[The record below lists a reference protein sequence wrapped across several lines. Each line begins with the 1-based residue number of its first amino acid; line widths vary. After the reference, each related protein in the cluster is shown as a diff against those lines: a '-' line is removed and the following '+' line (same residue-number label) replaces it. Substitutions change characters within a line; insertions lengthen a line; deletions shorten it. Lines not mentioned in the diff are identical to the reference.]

1 VAQTCTKNQLFDPK
15 PIKVRL
21 ENELLERLKAAA
33 RRSLRSVNAEISY
46 RVRSSLEQEKLGAGW
61 LFASRPEALAEAQ
74 QLAQQD
80 SVNVVVRP

>member
-46 RVRSSLEQEKLGAGW
+46 RVRSSLEQEKSKSLCHA
-61 LFASRPEALAEAQ
+61 
-74 QLAQQD
+74 
-80 SVNVVVRP
+80 V